1 MTEPCGTP
9 VRTILAGDVSPRNR
23 VLAWRPVR
31 YPESQR
37 VSEGGNEVLLN
48 FSSRV
53 RWHTISKALE
63 RSNVTS
69 TVRSAGF
76 FWLKPSATA
85 LEISSRAVVVEWR
98 GVVLGSGGIEVLG
111 GCRLPKFWQR
121 GRVTRRGGR
130 RTSPVGVFRA
140 WVVVWQLIFS
150 KWRGFGTLR
159 GSHWKLWS
167 ARRLRAVRGFSNAVR
182 LAHRG
187 RTPSN
192 SCTCGSSCWRG
203 TGSSVW
209 GFRGKVTSICFW
221 WLGSLLSFQVWLGP
235 SNACWKAWRGP

>member
-1 MTEPCGTP
+1 MSHRGTGCVLGGRSGTLRASGSAKGVVKFCSISPAGCGDIPYQRPWKGLMSPVPCCLP
-9 VRTILAGDVSPRNR
+9 VSFGWNRRRPRWRFRAGQLWLSGGGGSP
-23 VLAWRPVR
+23 V
-31 YPESQR
+31 
-37 VSEGGNEVLLN
+37 
-48 FSSRV
+48 
-53 RWHTISKALE
+53 
-63 RSNVTS
+63 
-69 TVRSAGF
+69 
-76 FWLKPSATA
+76 
-85 LEISSRAVVVEWR
+85 

-111 GCRLPKFWQR
+111 GCRLPNFWQR

-140 WVVVWQLIFS
+140 WVVIWQLIFS

-167 ARRLRAVRGFSNAVR
+167 ARRRRAVRGFSNAVL

-209 GFRGKVTSICFW
+209 GFRGKVTSICVW
-221 WLGSLLSFQVWLGP
+221 WLGSLLSFHVWLGP
-235 SNACWKAWRGP
+235 SNACWKVWRGP